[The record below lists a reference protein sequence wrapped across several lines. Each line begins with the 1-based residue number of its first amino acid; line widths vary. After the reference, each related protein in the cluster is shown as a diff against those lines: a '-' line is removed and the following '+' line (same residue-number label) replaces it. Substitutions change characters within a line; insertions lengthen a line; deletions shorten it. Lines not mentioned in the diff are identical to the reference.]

1 MNGPPD
7 AEPTP
12 QPAPD
17 PGAGSPAGD
26 ATGPEAALPPDAALP
41 SDGATGPGAVAD
53 QVAEVGPGTG
63 RDQPWHLRFLHHL
76 WSANAITVTAL
87 AILLALAVG
96 AVLMVVSDPRVRGT
110 YGYFFARPSDA
121 LTASWTKISDAY
133 ATLFRGAIV
142 DPGAVARA
150 LEGTGTWAVALRPIS
165 ETLTS
170 ATPLVFTGLA
180 FALAFRGGLFN
191 IGVQGQ
197 AILGALGA
205 GLAGFLL
212 PLPVV
217 LHLVVAL
224 LAGALAGAAWGFV
237 PGFLKA
243 RTGAHEVI
251 TTIMLNSVAAIL
263 IGWVIVQSWARD
275 PARQDPISQRVEEA
289 ARLPRLFAWLEPG
302 LRVHLGIAVAVLVV
316 AAVAWLLN
324 RSRFGFELRAVGLNP
339 SAARSAGISVTG
351 TYVQLMVIAG
361 VLAGLGGASMVLG
374 TAYVLTA
381 AVIGSVGFDGILVG
395 LLGRARPW
403 GVLAA
408 ALLFGALQAGGRAM
422 QTGAMISLE
431 LVQVIQA
438 LIVIFV
444 AAPALVKAT
453 FRLRAARL
461 GRVTGVAARGW

>member
-1 MNGPPD
+1 MTADRPTEPEPAPPEP
-7 AEPTP
+7 APPEPTP
-12 QPAPD
+12 PGSGSVPGPPPSSSWPA
-17 PGAGSPAGD
+17 
-26 ATGPEAALPPDAALP
+26 
-41 SDGATGPGAVAD
+41 
-53 QVAEVGPGTG
+53 
-63 RDQPWHLRFLHHL
+63 RFLYHL
-76 WSANAITVTAL
+76 WSANAVTVTAL
-87 AILLALAVG
+87 AILLALLIG
-96 AVLMVVSDPRVRGT
+96 AVLIVLSDPQIRGT
-110 YGYFFARPSDA
+110 YGYFFARPGDA
-121 LTASWTKISDAY
+121 LNASLAKISDAY
-133 ATLFRGAIV
+133 ATLFRGAVV
-142 DPGAVARA
+142 DPAALGRAVQ
-150 LEGTGTWAVALRPIS
+150 GTGSWAVALRPIS

-170 ATPLVFTGLA
+170 AAPLVFTGLA

-197 AILGALGA
+197 AILGAVGA

-217 LHLVVAL
+217 LHLLLAL

-237 PGFLKA
+237 PGILKA

-263 IGWVIVQSWARD
+263 IGWLIVQSWARSQE
-275 PARQDPISQRVEEA
+275 RQDPISQPVEPA
-289 ARLPRLFAWLEPG
+289 ARLPQLFGWVDPG
-302 LRVHLGIAVAVLVV
+302 LRVHLGIVLAVAVV

-339 SAARSAGISVTG
+339 HAARTAGMSVTA

-361 VLAGLGGASMVLG
+361 ALAGLGGATMVLG
-374 TAYVLTA
+374 TAYALTA
-381 AVIGSVGFDGILVG
+381 AVIGTVGFDGILVG
-395 LLGRARPW
+395 LLGRAKPW

-422 QTGAMISLE
+422 QTGAGTSLE

-444 AAPALVKAT
+444 AAPAVVKAT